1 MILTINFESE
11 KPIYV
16 QIVEQV
22 TKGIYSGEISPGE
35 SLPSVRQLGSDI
47 GVNLHTV
54 NKAYQILK
62 DKKYIQIDR
71 RSGAY
76 ISSSFDRYKDEDIA
90 VLEDDMETL
99 LAGAYIM
106 GIEKDEVI
114 KIVEKIYK
122 KGVR

>member
-90 VLEDDMETL
+90 VLEYDMETL

>member
-76 ISSSFDRYKDEDIA
+76 ISSSFDKYKDEDIA

-106 GIEKDEVI
+106 GIEKDEVV